1 MKFFS
6 ELFKA
11 IGNCFR
17 GVSLLFEKGLWHYLI
32 YPVLVWLVIW
42 LGSIWL
48 FAGLAQ
54 NIASWINDG
63 LNVNGIPDS
72 GSWLSF
78 AKPFLTGYFSFIIS
92 WLLKLVFWMVSG
104 TFMKYLLL
112 ILLSPLFSLLSE
124 SVEEKLTG
132 KHYPFSF
139 LQLMKDVLRGIGIT
153 LRNMFLEY
161 LCIAFCFALTLIF
174 PPLVVVTVPFLL
186 FVSWFYAGFTMLDYN
201 FERHRMS
208 IAQSAAFTRKHR
220 GTAIG
225 IGMVYAFFMMLP
237 LFVGLFFGPILAVI
251 GATLCFLD
259 IQQLNPASTSKTSTP
274 INPEQI

>member
-54 NIASWINDG
+54 YIASWINDG

-112 ILLSPLFSLLSE
+112 ILLSPLL
-124 SVEEKLTG
+124 
-132 KHYPFSF
+132 
-139 LQLMKDVLRGIGIT
+139 
-153 LRNMFLEY
+153 
-161 LCIAFCFALTLIF
+161 
-174 PPLVVVTVPFLL
+174 PLVGKVVV
-186 FVSWFYAGFTMLDYN
+186 V
-201 FERHRMS
+201 RM
-208 IAQSAAFTRKHR
+208 
-220 GTAIG
+220 
-225 IGMVYAFFMMLP
+225 
-237 LFVGLFFGPILAVI
+237 FFGA
-251 GATLCFLD
+251 
-259 IQQLNPASTSKTSTP
+259 
-274 INPEQI
+274 